1 MKQSRSDE
9 KFDALKYIESITAE
23 IKAQVG
29 NKKVICAL
37 SGGVDSSVAAVLVSR
52 AVPGCL
58 HCVYVDTGLMRL
70 NETQEVREMY
80 ESLGLTATYVDAAD
94 MFLGVLAGVTDPEQ
108 KRKIVGEAFI
118 RVFEA
123 EAKKLDAQHG
133 TIDFLVQG
141 TIYPDVL
148 ETEKGQKSHH
158 NVTLPDVMGLELCE
172 PLRLLYKY
180 EVREV
185 GLALGIPENMIMRQP
200 FPGPGLSVRCMGEV
214 TQPKLNLLRRAD
226 AILREEIKKAGLTHK
241 IWQCL
246 AVLTDMRT
254 TGIKNEKRVYGH
266 VIAIRAVNSHDTS
279 TAQWYHMPHEVLSV
293 VSKRMTSELN
303 DVVRV
308 VYDVT
313 DKPSATIEW
322 E

>member
-1 MKQSRSDE
+1 MNQSRDDR
-9 KFDALKYIESITAE
+9 KFDVTEYIENILAE
-23 IKAQVG
+23 IKTQIGDKTA
-29 NKKVICAL
+29 ICAL
-37 SGGVDSSVAAVLVSR
+37 SGGVDSTVAAALVNR
-52 AVPGCL
+52 AAPGRL

-70 NETQEVREMY
+70 NETQEVRKMY
-80 ESLGLTATYVDAAD
+80 EGLGLTATYVDAAD
-94 MFLGVLAGVTDPEQ
+94 TFLSLLAGVTDPEE

-123 EAKKLDAQHG
+123 EAKKLAAQHG
-133 TIDFLVQG
+133 AVNFLVQG

-158 NVTLPDVMGLELCE
+158 NVALPDVMGLELCE

-180 EVREV
+180 EVREA
-185 GLALGIPENMIMRQP
+185 GIALGIPEHMIMRQP

-214 TQPKLNLLRRAD
+214 TRPKLDLLRQAD
-226 AILREEIKKAGLTHK
+226 AILRDEIEKAGLTSK

-254 TGIKNEKRVYGH
+254 TGIKDEKRVYGN

-279 TAQWYHMPHEVLSV
+279 TAQWYHMPHEVLAA
-293 VSKRMTSELN
+293 VSKRMTSEIAE
-303 DVVRV
+303 VVRV